1 MDTKFMADTKI
12 ADSSRQYQ
20 MMKAS
25 FDMEVNAKVGTW
37 VTVLKPVMFV
47 EKFHSDVNEVSIL

>member
-37 VTVLKPVMFV
+37 VIVLKPVMFV

>member
-25 FDMEVNAKVGTW
+25 FDMEVNAKVGTS
-37 VTVLKPVMFV
+37 VV
-47 EKFHSDVNEVSIL
+47 VNLLCL